1 MASLL
6 ILNGPNL
13 NLLGKREPGM
23 YGHTTLAEIEEMCR
37 KVGGSLG
44 FDVTC
49 VQSNHEGTMVDAIQ
63 AADGTHAGIILNAGA
78 YTHTSVALRDA
89 IAGVVVPVVELHLS
103 NTFAREDFRHH
114 SHISPVAV
122 GVICGF
128 GPQGYD
134 LALRALAAHVSGDA

>member
-1 MASLL
+1 MQILV
-6 ILNGPNL
+6 LNGPNL
-13 NLLGKREPGM
+13 NLLGKREPGI
-23 YGHTTLAEIEEMCR
+23 YGHTTLAEIDEMCR
-37 KVGGSLG
+37 NVGGSLG

-49 VQSNHEGTMVDAIQ
+49 VQSNHEGAMVDAIQ

-89 IAGVVVPVVELHLS
+89 IAGVSIPVVALHLS
-103 NTFAREDFRHH
+103 TTFAREDFRHH
-114 SHISPVAV
+114 SHLSPVAV
-122 GVICGF
+122 GVIFRF